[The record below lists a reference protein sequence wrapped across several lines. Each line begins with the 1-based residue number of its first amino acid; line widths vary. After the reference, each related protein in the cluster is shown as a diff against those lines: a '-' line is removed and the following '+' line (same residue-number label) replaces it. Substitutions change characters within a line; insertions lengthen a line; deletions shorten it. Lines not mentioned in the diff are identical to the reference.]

1 MQSVELAQTSG
12 NRPDATLSH
21 GKQQRDHKIQHQAYK
36 NDQEL
41 HVLIVAE
48 LSFHAHF
55 VALPSL
61 RFTYGN
67 HADTLAGNTSPIDGP
82 GDDRRDG
89 RNTPSIAELIANLYY
104 GEAGIMTNAADDFD
118 ALFEEVAAQRT
129 SASPSPATSPA
140 AAPAPAAAASNDED
154 DLDSLFDQVS
164 ATAVSAAPVAAPA
177 AAPAAAATTAT
188 APAAGEEGTEN
199 GGMFER
205 LGGIVRLLHDSLREL
220 GYDKALNEASSQ
232 IVDAQD
238 RLEYV
243 ATLTEQ
249 AANKVLNTLDE
260 GMPAQDVLSK
270 QSKDMELRWGDLFD
284 GKLSLDEFKALAGDS
299 RQFATSVTAATEAEK
314 ARLLEIMMA
323 QDFQDITG
331 QLIKKVVKITQ
342 AVEGELAQLLRDNAP
357 PDLKEKLAQKQA
369 VPEPLMQ
376 GPSVPQAALNQDNVD
391 DLLADLGF

>member
-1 MQSVELAQTSG
+1 
-12 NRPDATLSH
+12 
-21 GKQQRDHKIQHQAYK
+21 
-36 NDQEL
+36 
-41 HVLIVAE
+41 
-48 LSFHAHF
+48 
-55 VALPSL
+55 
-61 RFTYGN
+61 
-67 HADTLAGNTSPIDGP
+67 
-82 GDDRRDG
+82 
-89 RNTPSIAELIANLYY
+89 
-104 GEAGIMTNAADDFD
+104 MTDAADDFD
-118 ALFEEVAAQRT
+118 ALFEEVAAQRS
-129 SASPSPATSPA
+129 SAP
-140 AAPAPAAAASNDED
+140 PAPAAAPEPAPAAADED
-154 DLDSLFDQVS
+154 DLESLFDQVS
-164 ATAVSAAPVAAPA
+164 ASAAPA
-177 AAPAAAATTAT
+177 AAVAAVAATAVAAPVPAPAPAAAGASADDGHE
-188 APAAGEEGTEN
+188 A

-260 GMPAQDVLSK
+260 GMPAQDLLSK
-270 QSKDMELRWGDLFD
+270 QAKDMETRWADLFE

-299 RQFATSVTAATEAEK
+299 RQFAAQVNVATESEK

-342 AVEGELAQLLRDNAP
+342 TVEGELAQLLRDNAP
-357 PDLKEKLAQKQA
+357 ADIKEKLAQKAQPA
-369 VPEPLMQ
+369 PEPLMQ
-376 GPSVPQAALNQDNVD
+376 GPSVPEAALNQDNVD